1 MKRRYIQGD
10 NFFSELLQKKATHL
24 DRSLI
29 NLICNLFAG
38 VEESKA
44 VETFAISHKLSN
56 QTTRFDWRKKKE
68 IKVSFLITG

>member
-56 QTTRFDWRKKKE
+56 QTTRFDWRKKRTSKCR
-68 IKVSFLITG
+68 F